1 MNTLIIAIMAA
12 PISLLQYVGC
22 INARGTP
29 HACVRRTTQW
39 PGSPEKRVFADYW
52 HYWLNL
58 PTLKLCVGAAGMKM
72 KGEWRKEVV
81 SLKQTVE
88 LCTIKTMM
96 QGDG

>member
-39 PGSPEKRVFADYW
+39 PGSPEKRVFADE

-58 PTLKLCVGAAGMKM
+58 PTLKLCVGAAEMKM
-72 KGEWRKEVV
+72 QGEWRKEVV